1 MNRFRFSLG
10 SFLAVVTLLAVGL
23 SAMASQSRLAASA
36 ALTAYIILLCIALA
50 GSLMPH
56 ATNRP
61 FWIGLAIFGWTYWF
75 FEFDT
80 QQGTAQP
87 VRTTAVALISGMIV
101 QQPTPGRV
109 GLLTQD
115 LIDFLET
122 SVTPGRSVGS
132 KVMGQ
137 WRGGS
142 YYSGTISEVKD
153 GQYLIIWDDGSAP
166 QWTPPSGI
174 LPHSPSLR
182 VAAHATIG
190 GLFALLGGVVVAI
203 LFGGPR
209 TKAAATTESS
219 TATRQPENE

>member
-10 SFLAVVTLLAVGL
+10 SFLAVVTLLALGL
-23 SAMASQSRLAASA
+23 ATMSSQSRLAASA
-36 ALTAYIILLCIALA
+36 ALTAYVIMLCVSLA
-50 GSLMPH
+50 GAMLPQ
-56 ATNRP
+56 AANRA
-61 FWIGLAIFGWTYWF
+61 FWIGFAIFGWTYWF
-75 FEFDT
+75 IEFDT
-80 QQGTAQP
+80 GAASTQP
-87 VRTTAVALISGMIV
+87 MRVPTTSFIPGVVV
-101 QQPTPGRV
+101 QQPPHPNV

-142 YYSGTISEVKD
+142 YYSGTISQVQD
-153 GQYLIIWDDGSAP
+153 GQYLIVWDDGSAP

-190 GLFALLGGVVVAI
+190 GLFALLGGVIVALI
-203 LFGGPR
+203 FGG
-209 TKAAATTESS
+209 KAAPIGRASER
-219 TATRQPENE
+219 TADLAK